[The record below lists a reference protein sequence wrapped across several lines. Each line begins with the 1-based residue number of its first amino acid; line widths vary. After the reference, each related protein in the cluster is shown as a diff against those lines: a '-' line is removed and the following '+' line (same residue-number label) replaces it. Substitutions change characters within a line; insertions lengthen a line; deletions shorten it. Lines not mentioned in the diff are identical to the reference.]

1 MLVLSR
7 KIKEEILIS
16 NGVGKGVGKDIIIS
30 VLEIEGNSVKIG
42 IKASKDISILR
53 MEVFEKIQNENIASA
68 SKGPED
74 ISQVIDLF
82 KNKLSKE

>member
-7 KIKEEILIS
+7 KTKEKILI
-16 NGVGKGVGKDIIIS
+16 GKDIVIN

-42 IKASKDISILR
+42 IKAPKDISILR

-68 SKGPED
+68 SKEPEE
-74 ISQVIDLF
+74 ITQAMDLF
-82 KNKLSKE
+82 KKKLSKE

>member
-7 KIKEEILIS
+7 KTKEKILI
-16 NGVGKGVGKDIIIS
+16 GKDIVIS

-42 IKASKDISILR
+42 IKAPKDISILR

-68 SKGPED
+68 SKESED
-74 ISQVIDLF
+74 ISQAIDLF
-82 KNKLSKE
+82 KKKLSKEYKD

>member
-7 KIKEEILIS
+7 KTDEKILI
-16 NGVGKGVGKDIIIS
+16 GKDIVIS
-30 VLEIEGNSVKIG
+30 ILEIEGNSVKIG

-68 SKGPED
+68 SKEPEE
-74 ISQVIDLF
+74 ITQAMDLF
-82 KNKLSKE
+82 KKKLSKE

>member
-7 KIKEEILIS
+7 KTKEKILI
-16 NGVGKGVGKDIIIS
+16 GKDIVVS

-68 SKGPED
+68 SKEPED
-74 ISQVIDLF
+74 ISQAIDLF
-82 KNKLSKE
+82 KKKLLKE

>member
-7 KIKEEILIS
+7 KTKEKILI
-16 NGVGKGVGKDIIIS
+16 GKDIVIS
-30 VLEIEGNSVKIG
+30 VLEIEGNSVKLG
-42 IKASKDISILR
+42 IKAPKDISILR

-68 SKGPED
+68 SKEPED
-74 ISQVIDLF
+74 ISQAIDLL

>member
-7 KIKEEILIS
+7 KTKEKILI
-16 NGVGKGVGKDIIIS
+16 GKDIVIS

-68 SKGPED
+68 SKEPED
-74 ISQVIDLF
+74 ISKAMDLF
-82 KNKLSKE
+82 KKKLLKE